1 MRTLFAVVAMLAAT
15 LFFACDNDDD
25 EPPPPPSTPA
35 AAATTAESAAAA
47 TPTPTAAP
55 DPVTLTV
62 LTHDSFDAISEVI
75 AEFEQ
80 EHNARVEILK
90 GGDANQVVNRAIL
103 NAGNPEADVL
113 FGVDNLSFGR
123 ALEAG
128 VFEEYGA
135 QRRGEIPADILAQF
149 GDSLAVTP
157 IDFGYVNLN
166 LDRAAGD
173 PPSTF
178 EELTEP
184 QWRGKLVVEDPA
196 TSSPG
201 LQFLAS
207 TVAHFGEGGWQDFW
221 RGLRENDVLVTDG
234 WSEAYYTHFSLYG
247 GDRPLVVS
255 YTSSP
260 AAEVFFAD
268 PRPDQ
273 PPTLNVIP
281 GPLFRQVEAAGV
293 LRGAKHGDLAGEF
306 IDFMLSTPF
315 QQQIPQTMFIYP
327 VMPGVDTPDWW
338 QWAEVDVEPAT
349 LEVSQAEIDRWIDE
363 WTEIVLR

>member
-1 MRTLFAVVAMLAAT
+1 MRTMLAVVAALAAA
-15 LFFACDNDDD
+15 LLLACGGD
-25 EPPPPPSTPA
+25 EARPTPAPTTPA
-35 AAATTAESAAAA
+35 AAAATAPPAA
-47 TPTPTAAP
+47 TATEAPTTPAER
-55 DPVTLTV
+55 VTLTV
-62 LTHDSFDAISEVI
+62 LTHDSFDAIEEVI
-75 AEFEQ
+75 AAFEQ
-80 EHNARVEILK
+80 EHNAKVEFLM

-128 VFEEYGA
+128 VFEEYRA

-149 GDSLAVTP
+149 GDSLAVSP
-157 IDFGYVNLN
+157 VDFGYVNLN
-166 LDRAAGD
+166 LDRNAGD
-173 PPSTF
+173 PPATF

-221 RGLRENDVLVTDG
+221 RRLRENDVLVTDG
-234 WSEAYYTHFSLYG
+234 WSEAYYTHFSVYG

-255 YTSSP
+255 YTTSP
-260 AAEVFFAD
+260 AAEVFFAEE
-268 PRPDQ
+268 PVEQ

-293 LRGAKHGDLAGEF
+293 LRGSDHSELAGKF
-306 IDFMLSTPF
+306 IDFMLSDAF
-315 QQQIPQTMFIYP
+315 QEQIPQTMFVYP
-327 VMPGVDTPDWW
+327 VIPDVATPEWW
-338 QWAEVDVEPAT
+338 RWAEVDVEPAT
-349 LEVSQAEIDRWIDE
+349 LEVSQAEIERWIDE
-363 WTEIVLR
+363 WTEIMLR